1 MKTEL
6 MTFMNE
12 SKWNERQWD
21 DETQKFLVNFF
32 HSVEAEPDFQSLYH
46 SLTDIEREKL
56 RRMDQH

>member
-1 MKTEL
+1 

-32 HSVEAEPDFQSLYH
+32 HTVETEPDFLNHYH

-56 RRMDQH
+56 HRMDQH